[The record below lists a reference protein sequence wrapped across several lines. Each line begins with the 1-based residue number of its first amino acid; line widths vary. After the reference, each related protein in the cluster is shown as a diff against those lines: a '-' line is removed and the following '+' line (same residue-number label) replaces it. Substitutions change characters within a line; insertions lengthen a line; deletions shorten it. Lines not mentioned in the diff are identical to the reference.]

1 MNDLVIGGMPQER
14 KTLNLGDYAEEA
26 VFNNGRRTCKAEKDR
41 YSLKPIRLTLL
52 WSI

>member
-14 KTLNLGDYAEEA
+14 KTLNLGDYAEEETEK
-26 VFNNGRRTCKAEKDR
+26 NLQSRKDR